1 MPTTY
6 GPQSLPYPL
15 PSDAPDVP
23 GAILSLLQV
32 MQVGGALP
40 FSTYALLTASGNGF
54 QGQLASV
61 NADTTAALNGI
72 YMSNGSGWQL
82 IGGRRNLVSPSMGS
96 GYSAGLGQITQR
108 GTLVTFNFQFIKSTS
123 IAAGDTVFTLPANS
137 RPPST
142 QLLLGATTTGG
153 QGGAMT
159 FLVSTAGVV
168 TVNSTQATGSLVGWV
183 VGSFENA

>member
-61 NADTTAALNGI
+61 NADTTTTLNGI

-82 IGGRRNLVSPSMGS
+82 IGGRRVAITPSMGS
-96 GYSAGLGQITQR
+96 GYTGALGQITQR
-108 GTLVTFNFQFIKSTS
+108 GTLVTLNFQFTKGSAFAT
-123 IAAGDTVFTLPANS
+123 GDTVLTLPAGS
-137 RPPST
+137 RPPSAV
-142 QLLLGATTTGG
+142 LLTGAATTGG
-153 QGGAMT
+153 ATGPMS
-159 FLVSTAGVV
+159 FLVATTGVV
-168 TVNSTQATGSLVGWV
+168 TINSVATTATTGWIT
-183 VGSFENA
+183 GAFENA